1 MLLITQPLS
10 NTRVGHR
17 CVFDITGGVFR
28 ASVPVSSG
36 GLSALVTHG
45 EILFTGAGDGVLRKM
60 TGAQP
65 ALSGPSAIVVLPSYS
80 TPRWA
85 SVYSRVCG
93 NRPQLMPGAQSEYV
107 STEHR
112 ACIKAVSTEHGV
124 GTHHE

>member
-1 MLLITQPLS
+1 MLLLS
-10 NTRVGHR
+10 KARVGHR

-65 ALSGPSAIVVLPSYS
+65 ALSGPSAIVALPSYS
-80 TPRWA
+80 TLRWA

-93 NRPQLMPGAQSEYV
+93 NRPQLMPGARSEHV
-107 STEHR
+107 SRER
-112 ACIKAVSTEHGV
+112 APGQQRAST
-124 GTHHE
+124 